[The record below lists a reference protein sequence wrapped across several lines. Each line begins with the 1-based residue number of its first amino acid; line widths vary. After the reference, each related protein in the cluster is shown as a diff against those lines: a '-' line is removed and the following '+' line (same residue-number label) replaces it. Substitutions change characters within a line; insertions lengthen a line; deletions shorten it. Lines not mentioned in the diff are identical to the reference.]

1 MILKKCYHFSLFFF
15 LFSTFAAPAQLVTYQ
30 IVPHPHNWLHPGC
43 NYDHQKLSKG
53 PKIRGGDDWHFAPS
67 IFQVQKDDNYIT
79 FTVNAVSSTLVV
91 TLKEKEKDEKQ
102 ISSTEIG
109 YAGSIVLKI
118 RSADHT
124 YSFEAGWW
132 WTYII
137 GCHFQRCATKVCCGW

>member
-1 MILKKCYHFSLFFF
+1 MIDF
-15 LFSTFAAPAQLVTYQ
+15 
-30 IVPHPHNWLHPGC
+30 
-43 NYDHQKLSKG
+43 
-53 PKIRGGDDWHFAPS
+53 FAPS

-102 ISSTEIG
+102 ISSTKIG

-124 YSFEAGWW
+124 YFFEAG
-132 WTYII
+132 
-137 GCHFQRCATKVCCGW
+137 